1 MLTPTSWHE
10 LTPTQVYAI
19 APLLL
24 GEPTIANQYQLFEA
38 ICPEGILSAI
48 EELNEEE
55 LSLLLWQEEISEWWE
70 RAITEP
76 IIPIIEHE
84 QQAYQLP
91 NPKFRCMVM
100 VEYDFLETYYHEMT
114 ATGNYEGLPVKPEII
129 TKLIAAMCRPTR
141 PYAETQAADY
151 DGEPR
156 QKFNPETIAAR
167 AKAMQTL
174 PIGIQAYCL
183 LFFVGCR
190 NFIANTYTSIFQK
203 KDIDVENRLERFRA
217 KNANPYG
224 WKGVM
229 FDLAETGLFGKF
241 VETQYTSMHTILYYL
256 QKKQADARE
265 ASKQ

>member
-1 MLTPTSWHE
+1 MLTPTSWQQ
-10 LTPTQVYAI
+10 LTPAQVYAI

-24 GEPTIANQYQLFEA
+24 GEPTSTAQYQLFEA

-48 EELNEEE
+48 EELTEEE
-55 LSLLLWQEEISEWWE
+55 LSVLLWEEQIAQWWE
-70 RAITEP
+70 REITET

-114 ATGNYEGLPVKPEII
+114 ATGNYDGEKPKPEMLV
-129 TKLIAAMCRPTR
+129 KLIAAMCRPTR

-156 QKFNPETIAAR
+156 ERFNPETIAPR
-167 AKAMQTL
+167 AAAMQTL

-190 NFIANTYTSIFQK
+190 NFIANTYTAIFSK
-203 KDIDVENRLERFRA
+203 KEVYIENRLERFRA
-217 KNANPYG
+217 KNINPYG

-256 QKKQADARE
+256 TKKQHDARE
-265 ASKQ
+265 VAKP